1 MLRLENIKIYKDLTE
16 DEVVFEACQK
26 YKLDFKYVK
35 KYVIYKKSIDA
46 RNKDMIFYNYTID
59 IEYCGNKNIKNVKQV
74 DKEDFKLNID
84 VKRKAETRPVIIGAG
99 PAGLFCGLIL
109 IQNGIKPIIIE
120 QGKKVED
127 RKKDV
132 DKFLETGILNTNS
145 NVQFGEGGAGTFS
158 DGKLTTNSKNPLCRR
173 VLKEFVNFGA
183 PNQIIYINKPHIG
196 TDNLINVISNMRNH
210 IISKGGTF
218 LFEEKVTDFEIY
230 NNKIKS
236 ISTNRNKKIETDTVV
251 LAIGHS
257 ARDTIEKLYNKGI
270 NMEKKSFSIGVRI
283 EHKQEMINKSQY
295 GDKIKLK
302 LPPAEYKL
310 AYHSKERS
318 CYTFCMCPG
327 GVVIGSSSNNG
338 EIVTNGMSR
347 FARDEE
353 NANSA
358 LLVDVTPD
366 DFKGDS
372 PLEGIYFQADLER
385 KAFELGGKNFFA
397 PIQKVG
403 DCLENRKTT
412 QIGTITPTYKPGVTF
427 ANLHE
432 LFPKYISDVL
442 KEGILDF
449 EKKIKGFAT
458 PDAIMT
464 AIESRSSSPVRILRD
479 ENLQANIKGLY
490 PCGEGVGYAGG
501 IMTAAVDGIKCAIKI
516 LESEI

>member
-1 MLRLENIKIYKDLTE
+1 
-16 DEVVFEACQK
+16 
-26 YKLDFKYVK
+26 
-35 KYVIYKKSIDA
+35 
-46 RNKDMIFYNYTID
+46 
-59 IEYCGNKNIKNVKQV
+59 
-74 DKEDFKLNID
+74 
-84 VKRKAETRPVIIGAG
+84 
-99 PAGLFCGLIL
+99 
-109 IQNGIKPIIIE
+109 
-120 QGKKVED
+120 
-127 RKKDV
+127 
-132 DKFLETGILNTNS
+132 
-145 NVQFGEGGAGTFS
+145 
-158 DGKLTTNSKNPLCRR
+158 
-173 VLKEFVNFGA
+173 
-183 PNQIIYINKPHIG
+183 
-196 TDNLINVISNMRNH
+196 
-210 IISKGGTF
+210 
-218 LFEEKVTDFEIY
+218 
-230 NNKIKS
+230 
-236 ISTNRNKKIETDTVV
+236 
-251 LAIGHS
+251 
-257 ARDTIEKLYNKGI
+257 
-270 NMEKKSFSIGVRI
+270 
-283 EHKQEMINKSQY
+283 
-295 GDKIKLK
+295 
-302 LPPAEYKL
+302 
-310 AYHSKERS
+310 
-318 CYTFCMCPG
+318 
-327 GVVIGSSSNNG
+327 
-338 EIVTNGMSR
+338 MSR
-347 FARDEE
+347 FARDGE

-403 DCLENRKTT
+403 DFLENRKTT

-516 LESEI
+516 LEN